1 MTEGTPAGVSD
12 EWALGGL
19 ADPLTAVPARAPGS
33 VRRTMH
39 IDVGPRTEYVSRLA
53 MAGAAR
59 DLATGPGGPDDAAVQ
74 AQAQVQVNAEF
85 DVERRLVSLSTD
97 PEVSWSA
104 SLLGAR
110 AGGGFRTHL
119 ASLVPAAERGS
130 LLRQVLDDMPAA
142 ALISGYS
149 WLRLTSRSGADPA
162 ETVPAGTLE
171 RMTDMCSGWR
181 AGGVATRSVAVGRGV
196 PVQNCPPAPPMVD
209 DDVLGWHHIGVLA
222 EHWMRRRRLID
233 VTIGA
238 DDRFFVFAMFRDTV
252 GEPDGGESVLHE
264 YAVRAVGVGD
274 VLSALEAEPRVLP
287 FGECPAAADEIV
299 ALAGTALGDL
309 AAAVPDVLTT
319 TKACTHLN
327 DLLRALG
334 GVDDLVASAR
344 VGGAGSSLPSP

>member
-1 MTEGTPAGVSD
+1 MTEGTPAGLPIGAVD

-33 VRRTMH
+33 VRRSMH
-39 IDVGPRTEYVSRLA
+39 IDVGPRTEYSSRLT
-53 MAGAAR
+53 MAGRAR
-59 DLATGPGGPDDAAVQ
+59 DLVTGAGGPGDATVL
-74 AQAQVQVNAEF
+74 AQAQVNAEF
-85 DVERRLVSLSTD
+85 DVERRLVSISTE
-97 PEVSWSA
+97 PEVAWSA
-104 SLLGAR
+104 ALMGTR

-119 ASLVPAAERGS
+119 ASVVPAAQRGS
-130 LLRQVLDDMPAA
+130 LLRQLLDDMPAA

-181 AGGVATRSVAVGRGV
+181 AGGVATRSVGAGRGV

-209 DDVLGWHHIGVLA
+209 DDLLGWHHIGVLA

-252 GEPDGGESVLHE
+252 GEPDAGESVLHE
-264 YAVRAVGVGD
+264 YVVRAVGVGD
-274 VLSALEAEPRVLP
+274 VLE
-287 FGECPAAADEIV
+287 
-299 ALAGTALGDL
+299 
-309 AAAVPDVLTT
+309 
-319 TKACTHLN
+319 
-327 DLLRALG
+327 
-334 GVDDLVASAR
+334 R
-344 VGGAGSSLPSP
+344 VGRRTSGASLR